1 MKQRGS
7 SPLLIVVLLLLTGS
21 LLLQASERILRAGMP
36 GGIDEYH
43 YLQDFCQ
50 ASSSLAWG
58 LQQRWADREGWQC
71 RQSPEEGWRSCL
83 LWQTRERGVLRGQS
97 ANGETLLW
105 RWVQPQNAERSALM
119 AIPAGWSDLCPLPD
133 ERECRQ
139 GL

>member
-7 SPLLIVVLLLLTGS
+7 SPLLVVVLLLLAGS

-43 YLQDFCQ
+43 YLQGFFQ

-58 LQQRWADREGWQC
+58 LQQQWGEREGWQC
-71 RQSPEEGWRSCL
+71 QQSPEDNWRSCL
-83 LWQTRERGVLRGQS
+83 LWHTRERGLLRGQS
-97 ANGETLLW
+97 ANGEILLW
-105 RWVQPQNAERSALM
+105 RWVQPATALPSLVNAL
-119 AIPAGWSDLCPLPD
+119 PAGWSDLCPLPD
-133 ERECRQ
+133 ERQCRQ